1 MNTAKLIYDIW
12 VDGGNTEGLLQKVKY
27 AYSWD
32 TYELYADLMSNS
44 PYLSDTVIISAINR
58 VNVLTDTMIRNVLSA
73 NLQAIKTTNILTNLE
88 NTRPAFYINKW
99 IDELL
104 DQTDTI
110 TPREQLEALIS
121 YYAQER
127 QVAVDQLKRIYI
139 EDTTGTYTI
148 DSLITLLANDI
159 EPISSYQLAS
169 IYLNNRDSVKY
180 WNVMD
185 SIPIKYQFAEEDMQ
199 SHQDFTDYFGI
210 VNTLIANNMNY
221 NQLNYTQIQKLYDL
235 TSRNSNYTAA
245 YARAILL
252 KADTTY
258 TYNEP
263 IILPDDNTK
272 KMMTKENKPLIKIG
286 ENLLKV
292 YPNPAKD
299 HFAVEYNVVHDLN
312 NATIEV
318 VDMLGHKMQSIKLT
332 AKSGQITINTG
343 IYAKSMY
350 VCYLKNNGKIISKT
364 KVGIE

>member
-1 MNTAKLIYDIW
+1 MNSAQLIHDIW
-12 VDGGNTEGLLQKVKY
+12 VDGGNTEGLLQEVKY

-32 TYELYADLMSNS
+32 TYQLYANLMSNS

-73 NLQAIKTTNILTNLE
+73 NLQAIKITNILTDIE

-99 IDELL
+99 IDELI

-169 IYLNNRDSVKY
+169 IYLNNHDSVNY
-180 WNVMD
+180 WKVMD
-185 SIPIKYQFAEEDMQ
+185 SIPIKYQFAEVDMQ
-199 SHQDFTDYFGI
+199 SHQDFTDYFSI
-210 VNTLIANNMNY
+210 INTLIANNMDY
-221 NQLNYTQIQKLYDL
+221 TKLSYTQIQKLYDL
-235 TSRNSNYTAA
+235 TSRSSNYTAA
-245 YARAILL
+245 YAREILL

-263 IILPDDNTK
+263 IILPDDNTR
-272 KMMTKENKPLIKIG
+272 MMTKVSKPSIKMR

-292 YPNPAKD
+292 YPNPAKV
-299 HFAVEYNVVHDLN
+299 HFVVEYNVVNDLN

-318 VDMLGHKMQSIKLT
+318 IDMLGHKMQSIKLT
-332 AKSGQITINTG
+332 AKDGQITINTSS
-343 IYAKSMY
+343 YAKSMY